1 MFILMCVNFKRI
13 AKMSVA
19 LAHCYFSLQVSVN
32 SKGELLLYQD
42 EIKRPQQ
49 LLVFFED
56 AVENACF
63 LIFVFYICFGIKF
76 FPKERIL
83 HPQQKL
89 EVTKLVKC
97 CGS

>member
-42 EIKRPQQ
+42 EIKIRDPNSC
-49 LLVFFED
+49 L
-56 AVENACF
+56 CF
-63 LIFVFYICFGIKF
+63 LKMQLRMLAF
-76 FPKERIL
+76 
-83 HPQQKL
+83 
-89 EVTKLVKC
+89 
-97 CGS
+97 